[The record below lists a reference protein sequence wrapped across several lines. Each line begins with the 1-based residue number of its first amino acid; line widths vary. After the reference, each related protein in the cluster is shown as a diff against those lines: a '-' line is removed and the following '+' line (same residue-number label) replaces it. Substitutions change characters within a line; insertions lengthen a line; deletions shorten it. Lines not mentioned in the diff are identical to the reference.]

1 LVKLGERKQIKEIA
15 LVGRNEKFE
24 IIANHYLGISIIA
37 LSVKDASDL
46 KDEIDEW
53 SKELESR
60 QALEKAE

>member
-1 LVKLGERKQIKEIA
+1 MVKLGERKQIKEI
-15 LVGRNEKFE
+15 VIIGRNEKLE
-24 IIANHYLGISIIA
+24 IIANHYFGISIIS
-37 LSVKDASDL
+37 LSVKDSSDL